1 MDCGRLPDG
10 FVVHELD
17 PAVRVRVVRPI
28 PDLDASLD
36 AVVEDL
42 WRTAGRRVA
51 EGGAG
56 TLFNGRVFSA
66 DRITPTEITGH
77 ITEFRRIVAQ
87 MEQPELF
94 AALGLRPLAVC
105 GVLRCADGVPF
116 GRRHPA
122 AIYQPGLWQ
131 LPPAGSVDPTAIAAD
146 GSVDLAAQ
154 VLTELSEELGIQ
166 LDQVAPPRPLC
177 VVEHPGSHV
186 SDVGIALATALTGA
200 QVLQAHRAH
209 ANTEYDPLIFVN
221 FAELANFVGRAG
233 DRMVPPAHVFLAR
246 AGLLPT
252 PTGGPLPRA
261 DRSACCPRL
270 IPGVDPGAF
279 RGVNL
284 ADRSPGAESQ
294 TRD

>member
-1 MDCGRLPDG
+1 MDWSKSLHG

-17 PAVRVRVVRPI
+17 PAVRVRVVRPM

-36 AVVEDL
+36 AIVEDL
-42 WRTAGRRVA
+42 WRTAARRVA

-56 TLFNGRVFSA
+56 ALFNGRVFSA

-122 AIYQPGLWQ
+122 AIYQPGMWQ
-131 LPPAGSVDPTAIAAD
+131 LPPAGSVDPSAVAAD
-146 GSVDLAAQ
+146 GSVDLAVQ
-154 VLTELSEELGIQ
+154 VLTELTEELGIQ
-166 LDQVAPPRPLC
+166 PDQVARPRPLC

-186 SDVGIALATALTGA
+186 SDVGIALVTALTGA
-200 QVLQAHRAH
+200 QVLHAHRTH
-209 ANTEYDPLIFVN
+209 ANTEYNPLIVVP
-221 FAELANFVGRAG
+221 FAELADFVGRAG
-233 DRMVPPAHVFLAR
+233 DLMVPPARVFLAR

-252 PTGGPLPRA
+252 PIRGPILEVNPRA
-261 DRSACCPRL
+261 AARC
-270 IPGVDPGAF
+270 
-279 RGVNL
+279 
-284 ADRSPGAESQ
+284 
-294 TRD
+294 